1 MAGVVGVS
9 PYDFS
14 MRELRWM
21 ALGAWDTSCLVAA
34 VIANSNRDS
43 KQKPLAVESFH
54 PYRMRE
60 RKKSGKLTPEALLAM
75 KPLLVGGDKR

>member
-1 MAGVVGVS
+1 MAGVVGVN

-21 ALGAWDTSCLVAA
+21 ATGAWDTSSLIAA

-43 KQKPLAVESFH
+43 KHKALGVESFH

-60 RKKSGKLTPEALLAM
+60 LKKSATLTTTSLHAM
-75 KPLLVGGDKR
+75 KPLLVADD